1 MKKTLCILCAL
12 LCLLPL
18 GACAKK
24 QADVKQTLEDIP
36 NAYVGDVDVEQTIEI
51 AELKIVIKK
60 QLFYINDVEFH
71 FKDFED
77 TEKRSTNFEN
87 GMLDV
92 YVTDGA
98 LQKCVVFSPDNQE
111 KTEYN
116 VQGKGTAVTR
126 YRYDEY
132 GNTAYEAH
140 YGADGKLTDFYTA
153 SYGDDHIKMV
163 EKRTYNAT
171 LDLTAVIRYEY
182 DEKGELAREITYGPD
197 LKLQDVKES

>member
-77 TEKRSTNFEN
+77 TEKLSTNFEN

-132 GNTAYEAH
+132 GQIVYEAH